1 MPPLQREGDSL
12 EFDNSFT
19 VPLAPD
25 ETWVL
30 LRDIERIAPC
40 MPGATL
46 TETVDADTYKGEVSV
61 RLGPVSLTFKGQAHF
76 EAVDD
81 AARTARV
88 KADGRDAKGR
98 GGANATVDFSVEPG
112 EEGST
117 VQIHTN
123 LKLSGPVAQYGRGVG
138 MVQDLASQLIGQF
151 AESLKAELALNPADA
166 DADPASVETP
176 AAKPISGFSLM
187 FKVLWNAVLR
197 LFGKRAA

>member
-76 EAVDD
+76 EAIDD

>member
-1 MPPLQREGDSL
+1 MPPLQWEEDRL

-98 GGANATVDFSVEPG
+98 GGANATVDFSVAAG
-112 EEGST
+112 DEGST

-123 LKLSGPVAQYGRGVG
+123 LMLSGPVAQYGRGVG

-151 AESLKAELALNPADA
+151 AESLRAELALNPA

>member
-1 MPPLQREGDSL
+1 M

-76 EAVDD
+76 EAIDD